1 MTHSHTAPASIPS
14 SGEPQTFL
22 SVAVRRA
29 WTGDMGC
36 AEAWLRYLDGDELDQ
51 AISVLWRL
59 AALGQ
64 AIRFEPLR
72 ERSATAHD
80 LRVEPVP
87 VGVQGYAI
95 GIRSGLTPAPPG
107 TGVLSKERS
116 AELQD
121 RLAELRDAR
130 ARAAVA
136 SQGYMVAGPAGS
148 AHGAPDWRD
157 E

>member
-1 MTHSHTAPASIPS
+1 M
-14 SGEPQTFL
+14 
-22 SVAVRRA
+22 
-29 WTGDMGC
+29 
-36 AEAWLRYLDGDELDQ
+36 
-51 AISVLWRL
+51 LWRL

-72 ERSATAHD
+72 ERAATARD

-116 AELQD
+116 AELD
-121 RLAELRDAR
+121 EKLADLRGAR
-130 ARAAVA
+130 RRATVE
-136 SQGYMVAGPAGS
+136 SQTYPIG
-148 AHGAPDWRD
+148 GATR
-157 E
+157 